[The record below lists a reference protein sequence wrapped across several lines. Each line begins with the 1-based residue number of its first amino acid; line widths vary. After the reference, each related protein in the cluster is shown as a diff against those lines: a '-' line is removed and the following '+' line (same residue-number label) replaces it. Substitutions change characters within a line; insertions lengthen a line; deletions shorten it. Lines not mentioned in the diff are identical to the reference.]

1 MRPTA
6 LLRRCAARYG
16 DPFTLRT
23 LWADGPMVLTADPD
37 AIARIFRGD
46 GVRAGA
52 SSTVLEPFAG
62 PASILVL
69 EGDEHLRHR
78 RLMLPAFHGERL
90 QSYRA
95 EMAALARAE
104 LASWRGPV
112 SAHARMRALTL
123 DVILRVVFGSRDREL
138 HGAVSRALA
147 LTHSAPRLV
156 AMSLGARRGFERAVR
171 EVDALLLARIR
182 SASPGDGSVLGDLLS
197 ARHAD
202 GSPPTADEVRDQLVT
217 LLAAGHETTATALAW
232 ATERLA
238 RHPDVVDW
246 IRAGGDD
253 ELEATAKEVLR
264 LRPVLS
270 IAPRQVVEPFAAGDH
285 VLEPGVHVAACIYL
299 VHRRADQFG
308 PDPLAFRPQRWLSGE
323 PTGVWIPFG
332 GGVRRC
338 LGASFALLEMVEV
351 LRALVATV
359 DLSAPEAAGER
370 MRRRSVTL
378 APARG
383 ARVIAAPR
391 TG

>member
-37 AIARIFRGD
+37 AIGRIFRGE
-46 GVRAGA
+46 GVRGGGTAPL
-52 SSTVLEPFAG
+52 LEPFAG
-62 PASILVL
+62 PTSLLVSSG
-69 EGDEHLRHR
+69 EEHLRRR
-78 RLMLPAFHGERL
+78 RLMLPPFHGERL
-90 QSYRA
+90 ESYRA
-95 EMAALARAE
+95 EIAQLARAE
-104 LASWRGPV
+104 IASWPTGELR
-112 SAHARMRALTL
+112 AHDRMRALTL
-123 DVILRVVFGSRDREL
+123 EVILRVVIGDRDRAL
-138 HGAVSRALA
+138 HAAVSRALS
-147 LTHSAPRLV
+147 LTHSSPRLV
-156 AMSLGARRGFERAVR
+156 AMSLGARAGFERAVR
-171 EVDALLLARIR
+171 EVDALLHARIR
-182 SASPGDGSVLGDLLS
+182 AASPGEESVLGDLVA
-197 ARHAD
+197 ARHDD
-202 GSPPTADEVRDQLVT
+202 GSEPSMDEVRDQLVT

-238 RHPDVVDW
+238 RHPEVVAW

-270 IAPRQVVEPFAAGDH
+270 IAPRQVVEPFAIGDH
-285 VLEPGVHVAACIYL
+285 VLAPGANVAACIYL

-323 PTGVWIPFG
+323 PTGLWMPFG

-351 LRALVATV
+351 LRAVVTTV
-359 DLSAPEAAGER
+359 DLSASEPGER

-383 ARVIAAPR
+383 ARVIATPR
-391 TG
+391 